1 MAFRFTSRL
10 MRTLC
15 LAGLLRPIFS
25 QTAEDLSFD
34 ANSNSISSYD
44 CVDPN
49 NRGGTHVVR
58 RGELTTVCVYVGPA
72 GNWNSNVNYKRFAV
86 NLKAD
91 EFSSYHIPGCEC
103 GFSFL
108 ECFFNPMAMP
118 WRRAMDWSGMGWGR
132 ASFTSVSSY
141 DSSYHSLF

>member
-103 GFSFL
+103 GFDFL
-108 ECFFNPMAMP
+108 ACFFIVRLCALEH
-118 WRRAMDWSGMGWGR
+118 WSARGGG
-132 ASFTSVSSY
+132 ASFI
-141 DSSYHSLF
+141 